1 MHKQAMH
8 ASPALKTEVMFE
20 GVRYSDAL
28 AQAAELAL
36 PNFYPYKFKKGE
48 SDPTGKGKAQ
58 IPYLMVTPDET
69 LIRVM
74 GNGGSP
80 WSVGGSLE
88 NGYYLEHDEDG
99 RACPV
104 TFEPLH
110 DWMSQQTSDG
120 FPMAKAGVSTH
131 GDMLVI
137 NLAPGCEYF
146 LHKHN
151 GKAMRCTFCSYGAP
165 DERTAHLGQ
174 VAGQL
179 EIPQLTL
186 QRMQETMAAVMDE
199 VEIRHIYLVGGS
211 LVDPLREGERFLSL
225 AEAVQESNPQ
235 QIPVCLGSGALP
247 DATLQQFH
255 SRKLVD
261 AVCFNLEVWSE
272 ELFSKVC
279 PGKNRYVGYDGWI
292 AALETA
298 VGLWGTGRVYT
309 AMVAGVELEPEYD
322 MDWEQAAALVIRGAR
337 DLCERGIIPVYSL
350 FWPSGGKER
359 SDYQSRLR
367 NFFQRLALEY
377 QEIRADK
384 GLTLWDGFMCHR
396 CAYMQLE
403 CDVDRDHSQD

>member
-58 IPYLMVTPDET
+58 IPYLMVTPDGT
-69 LIRVM
+69 LIRGM

-80 WSVGGSLE
+80 WSVGGSLK

-110 DWMSQQTSDG
+110 DWMLQQTSDG

-179 EIPQLTL
+179 
-186 QRMQETMAAVMDE
+186 
-199 VEIRHIYLVGGS
+199 
-211 LVDPLREGERFLSL
+211 
-225 AEAVQESNPQ
+225 
-235 QIPVCLGSGALP
+235 
-247 DATLQQFH
+247 
-255 SRKLVD
+255 
-261 AVCFNLEVWSE
+261 
-272 ELFSKVC
+272 
-279 PGKNRYVGYDGWI
+279 
-292 AALETA
+292 
-298 VGLWGTGRVYT
+298 
-309 AMVAGVELEPEYD
+309 
-322 MDWEQAAALVIRGAR
+322 
-337 DLCERGIIPVYSL
+337 
-350 FWPSGGKER
+350 
-359 SDYQSRLR
+359 
-367 NFFQRLALEY
+367 
-377 QEIRADK
+377 
-384 GLTLWDGFMCHR
+384 
-396 CAYMQLE
+396 
-403 CDVDRDHSQD
+403 